1 MVAGKPLRLP
11 PGRDSIPIG
20 DPPGLTRLLVI
31 VTPEQRDFAAWG
43 GREEGGY
50 LNLPTDASTLQRLT
64 QEFGPVSPL
73 VGRARNCS
81 GDACKA
87 YGAAE
92 IRLDIV
98 R

>member
-1 MVAGKPLRLP
+1 
-11 PGRDSIPIG
+11 
-20 DPPGLTRLLVI
+20 VI
-31 VTPEQRDFAAWG
+31 VTPEQRDFSAWG

-50 LNLPTDASTLQRLT
+50 LSLPTDAATLQRLT

-81 GDACKA
+81 GEACGR